1 MSRTDEDTMRARCW
15 LGSGINTR
23 ARFSPTDLTRGVR
36 QGWSKQ
42 FPAWQLGRCEQQDQ
56 TDSPISSLSGVS
68 FTLNGARVLKSCF
81 HRYWGVNRTG
91 QETLE
96 RLFVLCPEKRWMK
109 KKRERERMEKF
120 LVRRGKEWSNI
131 LARGYL
137 ACRLLYYSSK
147 VERGISKWSS
157 YWYAEFWSS

>member
-1 MSRTDEDTMRARCW
+1 MSRTDEDTMW
-15 LGSGINTR
+15 QGSGINTG
-23 ARFSPTDLTRGVR
+23 ARFSPTDLRRGVR

-42 FPAWQLGRCEQQDQ
+42 SPAWQLGRCEQQDQ

-109 KKRERERMEKF
+109 KKK
-120 LVRRGKEWSNI
+120 
-131 LARGYL
+131 
-137 ACRLLYYSSK
+137 
-147 VERGISKWSS
+147 ERGWRN
-157 YWYAEFWSS
+157 FWLGGGESVVQYLSPREPRVPIAVLLIEGSEGNFKVI

>member
-1 MSRTDEDTMRARCW
+1 MSRIDEDTMRARCW
-15 LGSGINTR
+15 LGGGINTR

-42 FPAWQLGRCEQQDQ
+42 FTAWQLGRCEQQDQ

-96 RLFVLCPEKRWMK
+96 RLFVLCPREEMDEKK
-109 KKRERERMEKF
+109 ERARGWRNF
-120 LVRRGKEWSNI
+120 WLGGGKEWSNI
-131 LARGYL
+131 VARGYL
-137 ACRLLYYSSK
+137 ACRLLDYSSK
-147 VERGISKWSS
+147 AERGISKRSS
-157 YWYAEFWSS
+157 YRYAEFWSA